1 MLYPKGIFNK
11 SRSVHLLVVQGGIF
25 MALREDLYNTARQ
38 IRVEEETAKS
48 NVHKIFAE
56 IYLK

>member
-1 MLYPKGIFNK
+1 
-11 SRSVHLLVVQGGIF
+11 